1 MKCTNG
7 TTQRVD
13 ERNGLISLVVF
24 SPVFMAIK
32 LSNGS
37 FFVFSAD
44 DGKTSVTVC
53 NNYLKVHLKNRI

>member
-24 SPVFMAIK
+24 GPVFMAIK
-32 LSNGS
+32 LSQMAHFLYFLRMTAKHQS
-37 FFVFSAD
+37 QFA
-44 DGKTSVTVC
+44 T
-53 NNYLKVHLKNRI
+53 II